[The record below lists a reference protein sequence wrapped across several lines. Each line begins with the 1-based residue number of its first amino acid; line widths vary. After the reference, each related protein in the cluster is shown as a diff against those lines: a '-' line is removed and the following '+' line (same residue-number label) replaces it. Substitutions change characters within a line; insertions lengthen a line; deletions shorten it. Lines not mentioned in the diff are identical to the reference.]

1 MKENNTSN
9 NFLLNDSNTSPKKY
23 IFNENENENNLNN
36 KYLKIE
42 QKEND
47 SLKNEEKYKIYEN
60 SHKKKIF
67 EKNYGQKI
75 SLFNSGFF
83 SSIYLTPSLPLGSIK
98 FTGFPPQYA
107 YGDML

>member
-9 NFLLNDSNTSPKKY
+9 NFLLNDSNTSQKNY
-23 IFNENENENNLNN
+23 IFNENEDNLNN

-75 SLFNSGFF
+75 SLFSQANQSTT
-83 SSIYLTPSLPLGSIK
+83 SK
-98 FTGFPPQYA
+98 
-107 YGDML
+107 